1 MIGALIIVFREVL
14 EAGLIVGIVL
24 AATRSVPGS
33 RWFVS
38 MGVLAGVLGSC
49 VMAVFTGTLANAF
62 DGFGQEI
69 FNAAILAIAVVMLTW
84 HNVWMAKHGRE
95 LVGELRLAGREV
107 LEGKKSLLALAIV
120 VGAAVLREGSEVVLF
135 LYGVAISDGG
145 SGVSII
151 SGGIVGLVLGALV
164 SGLTYLGLLNIP
176 TRHLFAVTSWLIAL
190 LAAGMAAQ
198 SVSFLE
204 KAGVVD
210 FLGTTVWDTSSLL
223 SEKSI
228 AGRILHT
235 LVGYSD
241 QPTLLQLL
249 AYVATLVIIY
259 LATKSAGR
267 PRTPNTVESP
277 AATTA
282 ARR

>member
-1 MIGALIIVFREVL
+1 MIGALIIVFREVI

-24 AATRSVPGS
+24 AATRSVAGS

-38 MGVLAGVLGSC
+38 MGVLAGVMGSC
-49 VMAVFTGTLANAF
+49 LMAVFTGTLANAF

-69 FNAAILAIAVVMLTW
+69 FNAAILAVAVVMLTW
-84 HNVWMAKHGRE
+84 HNVWMAKHGRK
-95 LVGELRLAGREV
+95 LVGELKQAGLEV
-107 LEGKKSLLALAIV
+107 LEGKKTLLALAIV

-145 SGVSII
+145 SGISII
-151 SGGIVGLVLGALV
+151 SGGMVGLVLGALV

-198 SVSFLE
+198 TVSFLE
-204 KAGVVD
+204 KAGLVD
-210 FLGTTVWDTSSLL
+210 FLGTTVWDTSGVL

-249 AYVATLVIIY
+249 AYLATLTVIF

-267 PRTPNTVESP
+267 PRTPNISESP
-277 AATTA
+277 VLTTA

>member
-1 MIGALIIVFREVL
+1 MIGALIIVFREII

-24 AATRSVPGS
+24 AATRSVSGS

-38 MGVLAGVLGSC
+38 IGVLAGVLGSC
-49 VMAVFTGTLANAF
+49 LVAAFTGTIAQAF

-69 FNAAILAIAVVMLTW
+69 FNAAILATAVIMLIW
-84 HNVWMAKHGRE
+84 HNVWMARNGRS
-95 LVGELRLAGREV
+95 LVGELKQAGREV
-107 LEGKKSLLALAIV
+107 LQGRKTLLALAIV

-145 SGVSII
+145 SAAGII
-151 SGGIVGLVLGALV
+151 AGGFAGLGLGSLF
-164 SGLTYLGLLNIP
+164 SGLTYFGLLHIP
-176 TRHLFAVTSWLIAL
+176 TRHLFAVTSGLITF

-198 SVSFLE
+198 SVAFLE
-204 KAGVVD
+204 KTGLVEI
-210 FLGTTVWDTSSLL
+210 LGNTVWDTSPLL

-241 QPTLLQLL
+241 QPTGLQLVV
-249 AYVATLVIIY
+249 YFATLAAIFC
-259 LATKSAGR
+259 ATRWAGR
-267 PRTPNTVESP
+267 PRALAALESP
-277 AATTA
+277 AAIPA
-282 ARR
+282 VRN